1 MLPSSIAVVLP
12 VYKKPHNL
20 SHYEKEIINRV
31 SKVLIEH
38 KLHLAV
44 PYSLAP
50 LYESFTDFTV
60 VSFDDY
66 FFQDKNTYSS
76 LLTSIPFY
84 ERFLEFKFLQIIQL
98 DCWIFS
104 DQLEHFASLGFDYI
118 GAPWMEGGFQGKPKQ
133 KMWKVGNGGF
143 SLRKT
148 ESFLQV
154 LNEIKNGPKG
164 KKVVFTNRFKG
175 LFKFIKNSGFRNNL
189 RHYLKKAPG
198 EDIFWSIYVPEV
210 FNIEDFKIADNQTAA
225 SYSFEVNPDFLF
237 REVTQ
242 GQLPMGCHNWM
253 NNNPFFW
260 KEYINN

>member
-1 MLPSSIAVVLP
+1 MFPSSIAVVLP
-12 VYKKPHNL
+12 VYKKPDNL

-31 SKVLIEH
+31 SKVLIKH

-44 PYSLAP
+44 PYSIASH
-50 LYESFTDFTV
+50 YESFTDYTV

-76 LLTSIPFY
+76 LLTNIPFY

-154 LNEIKNGPKG
+154 LNEIKNGAKG

-189 RHYLKKAPG
+189 KHYLKKAPG

-210 FNIEDFKIADNQTAA
+210 FNSEDFKIADNQTAA

-242 GQLPMGCHNWM
+242 GLLPMECHNWM

>member
-1 MLPSSIAVVLP
+1 
-12 VYKKPHNL
+12 
-20 SHYEKEIINRV
+20 
-31 SKVLIEH
+31 
-38 KLHLAV
+38 
-44 PYSLAP
+44 
-50 LYESFTDFTV
+50 
-60 VSFDDY
+60 
-66 FFQDKNTYSS
+66 
-76 LLTSIPFY
+76 
-84 ERFLEFKFLQIIQL
+84 
-98 DCWIFS
+98 
-104 DQLEHFASLGFDYI
+104 
-118 GAPWMEGGFQGKPKQ
+118 MEGGFQGKPKQ

-242 GQLPMGCHNWM
+242 GLLPMGCHNWM

>member
-1 MLPSSIAVVLP
+1 MRTAVVIP
-12 VYKKPHNL
+12 QYKKPVDL
-20 SHYEKEIINRV
+20 SKDEVAFFN
-31 SKVLIEH
+31 STLKVLNQRKIYLIIPESLEKFWVGFVNIELITFSDSYFVNKFSYS
-38 KLHLAV
+38 KLLCKRIF
-44 PYSLAP
+44 
-50 LYESFTDFTV
+50 YEAFT
-60 VSFDDY
+60 SFD
-66 FFQDKNTYSS
+66 F
-76 LLTSIPFY
+76 I
-84 ERFLEFKFLQIIQL
+84 QIAQT
-98 DCWIFS
+98 DCWVFEDKI
-104 DQLEHFASLGFDYI
+104 DYFASLGFDYI

-242 GQLPMGCHNWM
+242 GLLPMGCHNWM